1 MPQSARGPTNIGAA
15 SDGRKGRAMIYEGN
29 AKTVSGAAVCVLAG
43 LLMVAGEAGAIGKFK
58 ATPAELRLLPAYCGP
73 RAQPWGNDSSRPE
86 VRRWF
91 RVFGRDY
98 VHMHHYCLAMLK
110 LRRAPTIADGR
121 KRRAAYAVARNNLLY
136 MEKNVSRGFLLW
148 PELKV
153 LLAEAYRGLGDRARA
168 VAAAQQALAVK
179 PDYARA
185 AVFLADEWVAM
196 GRREE
201 ARRVLEAAIK
211 HGARARSLM
220 RRLACLEGRGRRC
233 PAGYRVAGSGRER

>member
-1 MPQSARGPTNIGAA
+1 MS
-15 SDGRKGRAMIYEGN
+15 YEGN
-29 AKTVSGAAVCVLAG
+29 ANTAGVRAVLA
-43 LLMVAGEAGAIGKFK
+43 LVVSLFVSGEAGAIGKFK
-58 ATPAELRLLPAYCGP
+58 ATPAELRLLPAYCAP

-91 RVFGRDY
+91 QVFGKDY

-110 LRRAPTIADGR
+110 LRRAPMIADAR
-121 KRRAAYAVARNNLLY
+121 ERRAAYVVARNNLLY

-168 VAAAQQALAVK
+168 VAAAQQALALK

-185 AVFLADEWVAM
+185 AVFLADEWVEM
-196 GRREE
+196 GRPEE
-201 ARRVLEAAIK
+201 ARRVLEGAIK
-211 HGARARSLM
+211 RGARARSLA

-233 PAGYRVAGSGRER
+233 PSGYRSNGSRGGR